1 MAWRSNYRPR
11 TCPVKQRV
19 KSLLLESRAGRA
31 LYGAVQERWFERD
44 YRLRRERYARQC
56 AGDPLA
62 GNEAAAIARAR
73 RKIAQRGYTPVPRA
87 AGEVHTFAFLPSSW
101 PHQEQLARA
110 LPQLGPVTRFDPVAR
125 GFPLPSLRT
134 PAPGSAERKA
144 ELLAQ
149 LLVEVRRAHRER
161 PIDWFFSYAL
171 GWDLSAETLQV
182 IQSELGFPTV
192 NLSLDD
198 KNWWDEIERGD
209 AQSGLKTI
217 APHCDLGWTS
227 SRVATSWYWA
237 EGGQALFLP
246 EGVDTSWFRPLPEIG
261 QTTPVGFVGSNFG
274 HRPELLETLRRANI
288 PVETHGVGFPGGPL
302 NDSDMLEF
310 FNRCRINLGLGD
322 MHYSRWLTNLK
333 GRDFEVPATG
343 RGLYVTT
350 FNSDLA
356 GCFSL
361 GSEIASYR
369 GTDELIELLR
379 HYLRNPE
386 ESTVM
391 AVRARERCVR
401 EHQWGHRFESVLKAI
416 GVRTSS

>member
-1 MAWRSNYRPR
+1 M
-11 TCPVKQRV
+11 KQRV
-19 KSLLLESRAGRA
+19 KSLLLQSSAGRT
-31 LYGAVQERWFERD
+31 LYGAAQERWFERD

-62 GNEAAAIARAR
+62 WSAAAAIARAR
-73 RKIAQRGYTPVPRA
+73 LRIAQRGYTPVTRA
-87 AGEVHTFAFLPSSW
+87 AGEVHTFAYLPSSW

-110 LPQLGPVTRFDPVAR
+110 LPQLGPLTRFDPVAR
-125 GFPLPSLRT
+125 GFPLPGLRT
-134 PAPGSAERKA
+134 PAPGSAARKR

-149 LLVEVRRAHRER
+149 LLIEIRRAHRER

-171 GWDLSAETLQV
+171 GWDMSAETLGI
-182 IQSELGFPTV
+182 IQAELGIPTV

-217 APHCDLGWTS
+217 APYYDLGWTS

-237 EGGQALFLP
+237 EGGQAVFLP
-246 EGVDTSWFRPLPEIG
+246 EGVNTSWFRPLPGIA
-261 QTTPVGFVGSNFG
+261 QTIAVGFVGSNFG
-274 HRPELLETLRRANI
+274 HRPALLEALRRAGI
-288 PVETHGVGFPGGPL
+288 PVQTHGVGFPGGPL
-302 NDSDMLEF
+302 NDQQMLEF

-343 RGLYVTT
+343 RGLYLTT

-356 GCFSL
+356 GCFII
-361 GSEIASYR
+361 GEEIASYR

-379 HYLRNPE
+379 HYLRNQDE
-386 ESTVM
+386 AAAMV
-391 AVRARERCVR
+391 ARAREHCLKS
-401 EHQWGHRFESVLKAI
+401 HQWVHRFESILAAI
-416 GVRTSS
+416 GVRTDCG

>member
-1 MAWRSNYRPR
+1 
-11 TCPVKQRV
+11 VKQRV
-19 KSLLLESRAGRA
+19 KSLLLENPAGRA
-31 LYGAVQERWFERD
+31 LYGLAQERWFERD
-44 YRLRRERYARQC
+44 YRRRRERYALQC
-56 AGDPLA
+56 AGDPQAFRADQAILRA
-62 GNEAAAIARAR
+62 RSKIAR
-73 RKIAQRGYTPVPRA
+73 RGYTPVQRA
-87 AGEVHTFAFLPSSW
+87 GGQVHTFAYLPSNW

-110 LPQLGPVTRFDPVAR
+110 LPQLGPVTRFDPAAR

-134 PAPGSAERKA
+134 PAPGSAGRKR

-149 LLVEVRRAHRER
+149 LLVEIRRAHRER

-171 GWDLSAETLQV
+171 GWDLSAETLQI
-182 IQSELGFPTV
+182 IQGELGIPTV

-209 AQSGLKTI
+209 AQSGLKNL

-246 EGVDTSWFRPLPEIG
+246 EGVNTDWFRPLPALE
-261 QTTPVGFVGSNFG
+261 QTIPVGFVGSNFG
-274 HRPELLETLRRANI
+274 HRAELLETLRRAGI
-288 PVETHGVGFPGGPL
+288 PVEAHGVRFPGGPL
-302 NDSDMLEF
+302 NDQGMLEF
-310 FNRCRINLGLGD
+310 LNRCQINLGLGD

-343 RGLYVTT
+343 RGLYLTT

-356 GCFSL
+356 GCFSF
-361 GSEIASYR
+361 GSEIAGYR

-379 HYLRNPE
+379 YYLLNPDE
-386 ESTVM
+386 AAAM
-391 AVRARERCVR
+391 AARAREHCLRS
-401 EHQWGHRFESVLKAI
+401 HQWVHRFGSILSALGVWPGPDPIEAI
-416 GVRTSS
+416 SGARR